1 MDIIQLAI
9 RRPIAVVAAVIM
21 VILFGIASLSSIPIQ
36 LSPDITK
43 PVLII
48 VTQWPGAAPAEVERE
63 IINEQ
68 EEALAGLS
76 GLSRITSRAETS
88 RGRIELEFEIGTDM
102 DKALLLVSNRLD
114 RVRSY
119 PDEALEPKLRRSGE
133 DDDRIAWFHMSRM
146 KGK

>member
-43 PVLII
+43 PVLTI

-102 DKALLLVSNRLD
+102 DKALLLTPIVLTECGYR
-114 RVRSY
+114 
-119 PDEALEPKLRRSGE
+119 
-133 DDDRIAWFHMSRM
+133 
-146 KGK
+146 